1 MDKIGISPALE
12 KIQQLFSTHGQLHQQ
27 ETGLQHHWPDMSIIT
42 NFIREN
48 AVILDKTGTIQRQ
61 SQVGNRTANSYKI
74 ATERFLRILARLTK
88 ANEGLSRQERIFV
101 NQYWSDLQNT
111 SPAK

>member
-1 MDKIGISPALE
+1 MDKMGISPALE
-12 KIQQLFSTHGQLHQQ
+12 KIQQLFSTHGQFRQQ
-27 ETGLQHHWPDMSIIT
+27 EADLPHHRPDMSITT

-48 AVILDKTGTIQRQ
+48 ADVLDKTGATQRQ
-61 SQVGNRTANSYKI
+61 GPVGNRTANSYKI

-111 SPAK
+111 VPAK

>member
-1 MDKIGISPALE
+1 MDKMGISPALE
-12 KIQQLFSTHGQLHQQ
+12 KIQQLFSTHGQFRQQ
-27 ETGLQHHWPDMSIIT
+27 EAGLPGHRPDMSIIT

-48 AVILDKTGTIQRQ
+48 AVILDETGTIQRQ
-61 SQVGNRTANSYKI
+61 SQVGNRTANSYKT

-101 NQYWSDLQNT
+101 HQYWSDLQNT

>member
-12 KIQQLFSTHGQLHQQ
+12 KIQQLFSTNGQFQQ
-27 ETGLQHHWPDMSIIT
+27 HEAGLQHHWPDMSIIT

-61 SQVGNRTANSYKI
+61 GQAGNRTANSYKT